1 MKDKK
6 DIRKLKKEE
15 LQEFLIENGY
25 AIFRQKQIDHW
36 LWKKHVDTFEKMNNI
51 HDLTFHQLILMLKKK
66 KKKRQV

>member
-36 LWKKHVDTFEKMNNI
+36 LWKKHVDAFEKMNNI
-51 HDLTFHQLILMLKKK
+51 HDPTFHQLILMLKKK
-66 KKKRQV
+66 KKKHRV